1 VRDMRCLVVADVH
14 SNLEALRAVIADAEA
29 DGGFERVLCLGDVVG
44 YGPDPSECLALLRS
58 YPHAAVAG
66 NHDLAAIGEL
76 SVDTFNPAA
85 RAAALWTRH
94 RLTPDEQAY
103 LRANPLR
110 HEESGATLVHGTPR
124 EPVWEY
130 FLPWLMP
137 PQVTDECFSLFDTPL
152 CLLGH
157 SHLPFACDEAGIV
170 TPLQPGMTLAVDGAR
185 TIMNPGS
192 VGQPRDGD
200 PRAAYAVYDTEACS
214 LTHHRVPYDIERTQL
229 KMAEAGLPDSLAVR
243 LSFGR

>member
-1 VRDMRCLVVADVH
+1 MRCLVVADVH
-14 SNLEALRAVIADAEA
+14 SNLEALRAVIDHAEA
-29 DGGFERVLCLGDVVG
+29 SGGFDRVWCLGDVVG
-44 YGPDPSECLALLRS
+44 YGPDPGPCIELLRS

-76 SVDTFNPAA
+76 STDTFNPVARIAA
-85 RAAALWTRH
+85 MWTRH
-94 RLTPDEQAY
+94 RLTQDEQAY

-110 HEESGATLVHGTPR
+110 HVEGEVTLLHGTPR

-137 PQVTDECFSLFDTPL
+137 PADTAECLRLFSTPL

-157 SHLPFACDEAGIV
+157 SHLPFVCDEAGGV
-170 TPLQPGMTLAVDGAR
+170 SPLAAGAVVQVDGAR
-185 TIMNPGS
+185 LIANPGS

-200 PRAAYAVYDTEACS
+200 PRAAYAVYDTAAAT
-214 LTHHRVPYDIERTQL
+214 LTHHRVPYDIERTQA
-229 KMAEAGLPDSLAVR
+229 KMASAGLPEPLATR